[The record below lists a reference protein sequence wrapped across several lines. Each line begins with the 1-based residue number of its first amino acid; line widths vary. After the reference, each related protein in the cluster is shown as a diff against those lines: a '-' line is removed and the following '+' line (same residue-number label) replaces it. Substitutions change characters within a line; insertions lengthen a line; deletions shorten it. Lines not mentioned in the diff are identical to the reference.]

1 MNTKV
6 IVLKKIAGGH
16 QGELCVE
23 LGDGISVSVD
33 YMRRQDPNFG
43 TVEASIR
50 SHLFEGS
57 PPLKDETR
65 LLTGINF
72 RKQFD
77 TVSEAD
83 ENVLSFLKK
92 RVGLDLQIVTVIH
105 GEEKVSKDVH

>member
-1 MNTKV
+1 MNNKV
-6 IVLKKIAGGH
+6 LVLRKIAGGH

-43 TVEASIR
+43 TVEASLR

-57 PPLKDETR
+57 PPLKEETQ

-72 RKQFD
+72 RKTFS
-77 TVSEAD
+77 TVSGAD
-83 ENVLSFLKK
+83 ESVLSFLKK
-92 RVGLDLQIVTVIH
+92 RVGLDLQIMTVIH
-105 GEEKVSKDVH
+105 GEEKETQDVL